1 MNNHHLPHGR
11 QGNKLFQ
18 MIQFIRQPIAV
29 FENCKKAYGKTF
41 TLRLLGHPNVVVI
54 SEAAHLKQVFSAN
67 SEELLTGK
75 INATLLEPILGN
87 GSLLTLDGQN
97 HVQHRRLLLPSFHG
111 QRMEVY
117 GELMANVV
125 KKHMI
130 HWKNGLQL
138 KLLDEARHMTFSIIL
153 STIFGMEEDDTRFK
167 NLTDSLHA
175 LIQALANPFAFMTL
189 LNPLLRR
196 NLGPLT
202 PWAKIM
208 KLKQAVDA
216 CLFEE
221 IEARRKI
228 NLDDRIDILS
238 LLLQTKDEF
247 GNAMTNQ
254 EIRDEML
261 TLLMAGHETSTMGIT
276 WAFYGILSNP
286 TVLQK
291 LKEELNT
298 VIEQP
303 DELVQKLDKL
313 TYLDAVLKEA
323 LRVTPVIP
331 YVVRVVKKNYQ
342 LGEYTLPEGASIMPC
357 LYLAHR
363 DPDIWHDPDKF
374 IPERFLNTSETPYT
388 YLPFGSGIRRCIG
401 AAFAQYE
408 MKIIIAQIL
417 LHTELVLQ
425 KGYVPK
431 LERKGVVIAP
441 SNGLPI
447 RIQSIST
454 KVYVLS

>member
-1 MNNHHLPHGR
+1 
-11 QGNKLFQ
+11 
-18 MIQFIRQPIAV
+18 V
-29 FENCKKAYGKTF
+29 
-41 TLRLLGHPNVVVI
+41 RLL
-54 SEAAHLKQVFSAN
+54 
-67 SEELLTGK
+67 
-75 INATLLEPILGN
+75 
-87 GSLLTLDGQN
+87 
-97 HVQHRRLLLPSFHG
+97 
-111 QRMEVY
+111 
-117 GELMANVV
+117 
-125 KKHMI
+125 
-130 HWKNGLQL
+130 
-138 KLLDEARHMTFSIIL
+138 TFSIIV
-153 STIFGMEEDDTRFK
+153 SAIFGMEEDDARFK
-167 NLTDSLHA
+167 KLTDSLHA
-175 LIQALANPFAFMTL
+175 LIQVLANPFAFMTL

-202 PWAKIM
+202 PWVKIM

-228 NLDDRIDILS
+228 NLDDRTDILS
-238 LLLQTKDEF
+238 LLLQAKDEA
-247 GNAMTNQ
+247 GHTMTNQ

-286 TVLQK
+286 AVLQK

-298 VIEQP
+298 VIQQP
-303 DELVQKLDKL
+303 HEFVQKLDKL
-313 TYLDAVLKEA
+313 TYLDVVLKEA
-323 LRVTPVIP
+323 LRITPVVP
-331 YVVRVVKKNYQ
+331 YVVRIVKETYQ

-357 LYLAHR
+357 LYLTHR
-363 DPDIWHDPDKF
+363 DPDVWHDPDKF

-401 AAFAQYE
+401 TAFAQYE

-417 LHTELVLQ
+417 LDTELVLQ
-425 KGYVPK
+425 EGYVPK

-447 RIQSIST
+447 TIQNISN
-454 KVYVLS
+454 KV